1 MPERITIN
9 VSDGFFD
16 GYLALPPG
24 GQGPGMLVI
33 QEIFGVNDHIR
44 AMADKLAAEG
54 YVVLAPDLFWRMKHD
69 VELGYEGKDRD
80 QAMDYY
86 ERFDETKGMSD
97 LKHAADALRNH
108 KACTGRIGAM
118 GFCLGGKLAFRLA
131 GATNLNVA
139 ISYYG
144 GGIENH
150 VSESDKIKCKILL
163 HFGETDSHIPMSTVD
178 KLKEA
183 FQAKPNFAIEVY
195 PGVGHGFNCDA
206 RSSYDSKA
214 AELAWGRSIELLARE
229 LKS

>member
-16 GYLALPPG
+16 GYLALPPT

-44 AMADKLAAEG
+44 AVADKLAAEG

-69 VELGYEGKDRD
+69 VELGYEGNDLE

-86 ERFDETKGMSD
+86 ERFDEVKGISD
-97 LKHAADALRNH
+97 LRHAADALRNH

-139 ISYYG
+139 ICYYG

-150 VSESDKIKCKILL
+150 IPESEKIKCKILL
-163 HFGETDSHIPMSTVD
+163 HFGETDSHILMSTVD
-178 KLKEA
+178 KLRES
-183 FQAKPNFAIEVY
+183 FEAKPNFAIEVY

-206 RSSYDSKA
+206 RSSYDSEA
-214 AELAWGRSIELLARE
+214 AELAWARSIELLARE